1 MTKAITWNRTV
12 KILHIC
18 TALCK
23 KEKHSWDLFVTK
35 SIFMKDFSLQSQTLD
50 LGSINVD
57 QFNKKQN
64 IDIFFIQQLDW
75 EINDPLQNFHKWRGY
90 PGKVGRALAAR
101 HL

>member
-1 MTKAITWNRTV
+1 
-12 KILHIC
+12 
-18 TALCK
+18 
-23 KEKHSWDLFVTK
+23 
-35 SIFMKDFSLQSQTLD
+35 MKDFSLQLQILD
-50 LGSINVD
+50 FGSINVD

-90 PGKVGRALAAR
+90 LGKVGRALAAR